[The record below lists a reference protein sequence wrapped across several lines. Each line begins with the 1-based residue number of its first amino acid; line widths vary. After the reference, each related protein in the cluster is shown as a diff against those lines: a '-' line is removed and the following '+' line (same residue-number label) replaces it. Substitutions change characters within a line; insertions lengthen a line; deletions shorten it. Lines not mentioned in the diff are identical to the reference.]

1 MKVVFWAFVRES
13 CENPG
18 ARAAVQSTAVG
29 ATTSSTEGWQA
40 FKLGGQ
46 NCHNPEME
54 VEGSTWSWSLR
65 TCLRRANCGGVDK
78 SGGEGRVQS
87 LWSKY
92 HALVASDPPTSS
104 RAKASSRALCFTNP
118 YLSKRACRGKQS
130 KHSNEDDGEARHG
143 CLRGSGVRTRGPK
156 ATGLFTEEMRPLL
169 YGSVFC
175 LRSV

>member
-65 TCLRRANCGGVDK
+65 TCLRRANCGGVEK
-78 SGGEGRVQS
+78 SGGEVRVQS

-92 HALVASDPPTSS
+92 HALVASDPNFFRKLQGPSASPILTFPNALAEEN
-104 RAKASSRALCFTNP
+104 RASIAMKMMV
-118 YLSKRACRGKQS
+118 
-130 KHSNEDDGEARHG
+130 KHDM
-143 CLRGSGVRTRGPK
+143 V
-156 ATGLFTEEMRPLL
+156 
-169 YGSVFC
+169 V
-175 LRSV
+175 